1 MEGYREAA
9 RAVRALGYKCIEKRI
24 RAIQKGEEIPN
35 DILSQILQIKSMTL
49 SVYYRLITEQRMHV
63 SLSLILIISF
73 V

>member
-35 DILSQILQIKSMTL
+35 DILSQILQIKSM